1 MRRKKPSDYLGAVG
15 NIMKETKSWRVE
27 QKVPPPRDCVLTA
40 IHNICNQEETER
52 KKTKKMAKSA
62 KKRSMGPKT
71 AVTLCVDHHNMFSFG

>member
-1 MRRKKPSDYLGAVG
+1 
-15 NIMKETKSWRVE
+15 MKETKSWRVE
-27 QKVPPPRDCVLTA
+27 QKVPPHRDCVLTA

-52 KKTKKMAKSA
+52 MLTDKLAKTENC